1 MPSLQPAAIPAAGVL
16 VRQIPLIKKTLAVL
30 KITNP
35 AANIMRYVDRQGH
48 NGDPIPMNWGSVAL
62 HYVDGD
68 RPPNTFWITGTA
80 ADIPEVY
87 YEVRDEETK

>member
-1 MPSLQPAAIPAAGVL
+1 M
-16 VRQIPLIKKTLAVL
+16 

-35 AANIMRYVDRQGH
+35 TIRVMRYVDRQGH
-48 NGDPIPMNWGSVAL
+48 NGDPIPPNWGSVAY
-62 HYVDGD
+62 HYEDGD

-87 YEVRDEETK
+87 YEVRDAETK

>member
-1 MPSLQPAAIPAAGVL
+1 MPSLQPQAIPAAGVL
-16 VRQIPLIKKTLAVL
+16 TIQIPLTKKTLAVL

-35 AANIMRYVDRQGH
+35 AVNIMHYVDHQGA
-48 NGDPIPMNWGSVAL
+48 NGDPIPINYGSVAY

-80 ADIPEVY
+80 ADIPEIY
-87 YEVRDEETK
+87 YEVRDETK

>member
-1 MPSLQPAAIPAAGVL
+1 MPSLQPAPIPAAGVL
-16 VRQIPLIKKTLAVL
+16 VRQIPLVKRTLAVL

-35 AANIMRYVDRQGH
+35 SIRVMYYVDRQGH
-48 NGDPIPMNWGSVAL
+48 GGDPIPPNFGSVAL

-80 ADIPEVY
+80 ADIPHIY
-87 YEVRDEETK
+87 YEVRDDETK

>member
-1 MPSLQPAAIPAAGVL
+1 MPSLALQPIPAAGEL
-16 VRQIPLIKKTLAVL
+16 KRQIPLVKKTLAVL

-35 AANIMRYVDRQGH
+35 SANIMNYVDRQGSP
-48 NGDPIPMNWGSVAL
+48 GDPIPVNYGSVAL

-80 ADIPEVY
+80 ADIPHIY